1 MIAVLLVVVLLVVG
15 LIHWYLW
22 KRLVKDTTR
31 TRRARVT
38 GSVVAVLLALV
49 IPTTLALSRALPH
62 SRQPIVAWP
71 GFLWLALMFYLL
83 VTLLLLEIP
92 RLAIRLWQRR
102 TASGSGALAGA
113 SPSAVPNVRVGSAD
127 ISDADVGAGR
137 GHDRAAHVVV
147 PNVSANSAD
156 ISDDQ
161 PREAPDGTAGRGAV
175 PNVRANR
182 NDISD
187 GAIEGGAVEGD
198 RVEGD
203 RVEGDRVGGGAAFA
217 AEPPSARAEA
227 AVEKGF
233 DPARRLLLGRS
244 LAITA
249 GALSVGAVGIGVYQA
264 MSAPNLKRVPIRLA
278 KLPPSMDGF
287 RIAVVSD
294 IHLGPLLGR
303 SHTERIVRM
312 INSVDADLVA
322 VVGDLVDGS
331 VAELGAAAEPLQD
344 LRGKHGSFFVTGNH
358 EYFSGYQE
366 WVDEVNSL
374 GVRVLRNERVD
385 VLGLDLAGVNDLSG
399 EDVGDGPDF
408 AKALDGRDAD
418 RPVVLLAHQ
427 PIQAHEAAERGVD
440 LQLSG
445 HTHGGQMVP
454 FNLLVGLQQPV
465 VAGLGQVDGTQVY
478 VTRGAGFWGPPVR
491 FGAPPDIS
499 IVELR
504 AG

>member
-15 LIHWYLW
+15 AIHWYLW
-22 KRLVKDTTR
+22 KRLVKDTTHS
-31 TRRARVT
+31 RRARVT
-38 GSVVAVLLALV
+38 GSIVAVLLALV
-49 IPTTLALSRALPH
+49 IPVTLALSRALPLAK
-62 SRQPIVAWP
+62 QPLVAWP

-83 VTLLLLEIP
+83 VTLLILEIP

-102 TASGSGALAGA
+102 
-113 SPSAVPNVRVGSAD
+113 
-127 ISDADVGAGR
+127 
-137 GHDRAAHVVV
+137 
-147 PNVSANSAD
+147 SANTPATAALEPVPAGEALPS
-156 ISDDQ
+156 
-161 PREAPDGTAGRGAV
+161 EAPPV
-175 PNVRANR
+175 PPAPT
-182 NDISD
+182 
-187 GAIEGGAVEGD
+187 
-198 RVEGD
+198 
-203 RVEGDRVGGGAAFA
+203 
-217 AEPPSARAEA
+217 EP
-227 AVEKGF
+227 GF
-233 DPARRLLLGRS
+233 DASRRLLLGRS
-244 LAITA
+244 LAVTA
-249 GALSVGAVGIGVYQA
+249 GVLSAGAVGIGVYQA
-264 MSAPNLKRVPIRLA
+264 KSAPNLKRVPIALK
-278 KLPPSMDGF
+278 KLPASMDGF

-331 VAELGAAAEPLQD
+331 VAELGSAAEPLQD
-344 LRGKHGSFFVTGNH
+344 LRGKHGAFFVTGNH

-385 VLGLDLAGVNDLSG
+385 ILGLDLAGVNDLSG

-408 AKALDGRDAD
+408 GKALDGRDTS

-427 PIQAHEAAERGVD
+427 PVQAHDAAKRGVD

-465 VAGLGQVDGTQVY
+465 VAGLGTVDGTQVY

-499 IVELR
+499 IVELHG
-504 AG
+504 A